1 MSDDIK
7 NSFKSSFLHEPSADF
22 TNLVEQKIARLKT
35 APQQEKSSNWM
46 LFIVLFFIIGL
57 PLFVVLFALISEI
70 KFPDFALFSAAPMNV
85 SWLNNATQLFTD
97 FLPYLIYLLV
107 FMTVYFIGR
116 LLQNRNIGLSV

>member
-7 NSFKSSFLHEPSADF
+7 NSFKSSFLHEPSGEF
-22 TNLVEQKIARLKT
+22 TNIVEQKIARLQS
-35 APQQEKSSNWM
+35 APKLEKSSNWM
-46 LFIVLFFIIGL
+46 LYIVLFFIIGL
-57 PLFVVLFALISEI
+57 PLFVVLFAVISEI
-70 KFPDFALFSAAPMNV
+70 QFPDFALFSAAPLNV

-116 LLQNRNIGLSV
+116 LLQNRNVGLSV